1 MNDQEI
7 RAIAKKQLNKQ
18 RDFKQYLWIW
28 AGVSLLLT
36 SIWFLVSPEEYFWPV
51 WAILGMGIGA
61 FFTGIDAYSKGSR
74 AITEAQIDAEV
85 KRLTGK

>member
-7 RAIAKKQLNKQ
+7 RAVAKKQLNKQ

-36 SIWFLVSPEEYFWPV
+36 SIWFLVSPEVYFWPV
-51 WAILGMGIGA
+51 WSILGMGIGA
-61 FFTGIDAYSKGSR
+61 FFIGIDAYSKGSR
-74 AITEAQIDAEV
+74 ASTEEQIDAEV